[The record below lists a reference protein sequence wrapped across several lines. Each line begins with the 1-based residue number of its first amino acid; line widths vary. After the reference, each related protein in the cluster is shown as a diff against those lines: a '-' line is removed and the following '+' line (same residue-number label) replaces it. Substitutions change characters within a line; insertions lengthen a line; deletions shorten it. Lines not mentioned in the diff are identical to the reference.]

1 MFRETM
7 GFSPGSSDQRT
18 EIASPFLREIP
29 EVGSVL
35 VIHQGALGDF
45 ILALP
50 VLSNL
55 NKSLRHS
62 RLVIMGFPR
71 ILELVEKRYYA
82 DEVLS
87 IDQKGMASFYV
98 RDGSLDIPLS
108 HFFKQFGLVVVF
120 GKEEGGALLGNL
132 RRVCGGQLLSINSF
146 PLGGER
152 IHLTD
157 HLLRE
162 LRRYHFPIG
171 DTTPRL
177 YLTEKDREW
186 AKNFYES
193 KGLSPGERAK
203 TVVLHPGSG
212 SKKKSWPLDRFLD
225 LLNYLQKNVG
235 SKILAV
241 IGPAE
246 GGEIERAFEKM
257 KWEMGPD
264 APLLAKGFSL
274 PELASLIEGCRVFIG
289 NDSGI
294 THMAAALGIPTLALF
309 GPTDPKVW
317 APRGE
322 NVTIVA
328 PEIPCCPCS
337 REQFFECQLNDCIK
351 GIKLTDVLESLA
363 KLSMFRKED
372 ENGRKEGG

>member
-1 MFRETM
+1 MVRETM

-18 EIASPFLREIP
+18 EIAFPFPRATPDI
-29 EVGSVL
+29 GSVL

-55 NKSLRHS
+55 NKALRHS

-82 DEVLS
+82 DEVIS

-98 RDGSLDIPLS
+98 RDGNLDIALS

-120 GKEEGGALLGNL
+120 GKDGGGALLGNL
-132 RRVCGGQLLSINSF
+132 RRVCGGQLLPINPF

-162 LRRYHFPIG
+162 LRRYHFPI
-171 DTTPRL
+171 DETTPRL

-186 AKNFYES
+186 AKNFYEE

-203 TVVLHPGSG
+203 IIVIHPGSG

-225 LLNYLQKNVG
+225 LIGYLQKNVG
-235 SKILAV
+235 SKMLVV

-246 GGEIERAFEKM
+246 VGEIQWTFEKM
-257 KWEMGPD
+257 KWEMGAD

-274 PELASLIEGCRVFIG
+274 PELASLMEGCRFFIG

-294 THMAAALGIPTLALF
+294 THMAAALGVPTVALF

-322 NVTIVA
+322 HVTVVA
-328 PEIPCCPCS
+328 PEIPCSPCS
-337 REQFFECQLNDCIK
+337 REQFFECQLNDCVK
-351 GIKLTDVLESLA
+351 GIKLSEVLESLA
-363 KLSMFRKED
+363 KLGMFRKED
-372 ENGRKEGG
+372 ENGREESG

>member
-1 MFRETM
+1 M

-18 EIASPFLREIP
+18 EIAFPFPRAIP
-29 EVGSVL
+29 EVRSVL

-55 NKSLRHS
+55 NKALRHS
-62 RLVIMGFPR
+62 RLVLMGFPR

-98 RDGSLDIPLS
+98 REGNLDVALS

-120 GKEEGGALLGNL
+120 GKDGGGALLGNL
-132 RRVCGGQLLSINSF
+132 RRVCGGQLLPINPF

-162 LRRYHFPIG
+162 LGRYHFPI
-171 DTTPRL
+171 DETTPRL

-186 AKNFYES
+186 AKNFYEG

-203 TVVLHPGSG
+203 IIVIHPGSG
-212 SKKKSWPLDRFLD
+212 SRKKSWPLDRFLD
-225 LLNYLQKNVG
+225 LIGYLQKNVG
-235 SKILAV
+235 SKMLVV

-246 GGEIERAFEKM
+246 SGEIQRAFEKL
-257 KWEMGPD
+257 KWEMGAD

-274 PELASLIEGCRVFIG
+274 PETASLMEGCRFFIG

-294 THMAAALGIPTLALF
+294 THMAAALGVPTVALF
-309 GPTDPKVW
+309 GPTDPNIW

-322 NVTIVA
+322 KVTVVA
-328 PEIPCCPCS
+328 PKIPCSPCS
-337 REQFFECQLNDCIK
+337 REQFFECQLNDCVK
-351 GIKLTDVLESLA
+351 EIKLSEVLESLA
-363 KLSMFRKED
+363 KLGMFRKED
-372 ENGRKEGG
+372 DNGREKSG

>member
-1 MFRETM
+1 M
-7 GFSPGSSDQRT
+7 GPPSRSSDRRR
-18 EIASPFLREIP
+18 EIAFPFLREIP
-29 EVGSVL
+29 EVESIL
-35 VIHQGALGDF
+35 VVHQGALGDF
-45 ILALP
+45 ILGLP
-50 VLSNL
+50 VLN
-55 NKSLRHS
+55 SLKKAYQRA

-98 RDGSLDIPLS
+98 RDGSLDVPLS
-108 HFFKQFGLVVVF
+108 HFFKQFDLVVVF
-120 GKEEGGALLGNL
+120 GKEGGGALLGNL
-132 RRVCGGQLLSINSF
+132 RRVCGGQLLPINPF

-162 LRRYHFPIG
+162 LGRYHLPL
-171 DTTPRL
+171 DDPYPRI
-177 YLTEKDREW
+177 YLTERDREW
-186 AKNFYES
+186 AKNFYGR
-193 KGLSPGERAK
+193 KGLSTEERAK
-203 TVVLHPGSG
+203 TMVIHPGSG

-225 LLNYLQKNVG
+225 LIRYLQENVG
-235 SKILAV
+235 SPILAV

-246 GGEIERAFEKM
+246 GGEIQKAFEKM
-257 KWEMGPD
+257 EWVMGPD

-294 THMAAALGIPTLALF
+294 THMAAALGVPTVALF

-322 NVTIVA
+322 KVTVVS
-328 PEIPCCPCS
+328 PEVSCSPCS
-337 REQFFECQLNDCIK
+337 QERFFECQHADCLK
-351 GIKLTDVLESLA
+351 GVELSDVLQSLA
-363 KLSMFRKED
+363 KLGMFRKEE
-372 ENGRKEGG
+372 ENGREESG

>member
-1 MFRETM
+1 MLRETM
-7 GFSPGSSDQRT
+7 GFSPGSSDQRA
-18 EIASPFLREIP
+18 EIAFPFLREIP
-29 EVGSVL
+29 EGGSIL

-55 NKSLRHS
+55 NKVLRHS

-98 RDGSLDIPLS
+98 RDGSLDVRLS
-108 HFFKQFGLVVVF
+108 HLFKQFGLVVVF
-120 GKEEGGALLGNL
+120 GKEGGGALLGNL
-132 RRVCGGQLLSINSF
+132 RRVCGGQLLPINPF
-146 PLGGER
+146 PFGGER
-152 IHLTD
+152 IHLID

-162 LRRYHFPIG
+162 LGRYHFPT
-171 DTTPRL
+171 DETTPRL

-193 KGLSPGERAK
+193 KGLSPEERAK
-203 TVVLHPGSG
+203 IIVLHPGSG

-225 LLNYLQKNVG
+225 LLHYLQKNVG

-246 GGEIERAFEKM
+246 GGEIQRAFEKIQ
-257 KWEMGPD
+257 WEMGPD
-264 APLLAKGFSL
+264 APLLARGFSL

-294 THMAAALGIPTLALF
+294 THMAAALGVRTLALF

-322 NVTIVA
+322 NVTVVT
-328 PEIPCCPCS
+328 PEFHCSPCS
-337 REQFFECQLNDCIK
+337 REKFFECQQTDCIK
-351 GIKLTDVLESLA
+351 EIKLSDVLESLG

-372 ENGRKEGG
+372 ENGR

>member
-1 MFRETM
+1 MFRDTM
-7 GFSPGSSDQRT
+7 GVSPGSSDQRS
-18 EIASPFLREIP
+18 EIASPFPREIP

-55 NKSLRHS
+55 NKALRHS

-120 GKEEGGALLGNL
+120 GKEGGGALLGNL
-132 RRVCGGQLLSINSF
+132 KRVCGGQLLPLNSF
-146 PLGGER
+146 PFGGER

-157 HLLRE
+157 HLLRQ
-162 LRRYHFPIG
+162 LGRYHFPIG
-171 DTTPRL
+171 ETDPRL

-186 AKNFYES
+186 AKNFYEG
-193 KGLSPGERAK
+193 KGLSPKERAK
-203 TVVLHPGSG
+203 IIVLHPGSG
-212 SKKKSWPLDRFLD
+212 SKKKSWPLDRFIELYQ
-225 LLNYLQKNVG
+225 YLRKNAG
-235 SKILAV
+235 SKILTV

-246 GGEIERAFEKM
+246 GGEIQRAFEKILG
-257 KWEMGPD
+257 ETGPD

-274 PELASLIEGCRVFIG
+274 PELASLIAGCRLFIG

-294 THMAAALGIPTLALF
+294 THMAAALEVPTVALF

-322 NVTIVA
+322 NVTVIA
-328 PEIPCCPCS
+328 PDIPCAPCS

-351 GIKLTDVLESLA
+351 EIKLSDVLESLA

-372 ENGRKEGG
+372 EHGREESG

>member
-1 MFRETM
+1 M
-7 GFSPGSSDQRT
+7 GFSSGSSDQRT
-18 EIASPFLREIP
+18 KIAFPIPREIP

-55 NKSLRHS
+55 NKALRHS
-62 RLVIMGFPR
+62 RVVIMGFPR

-82 DEVLS
+82 DKVMS

-98 RDGSLDIPLS
+98 RDGSLDITLS
-108 HFFKQFGLVVVF
+108 QFFKQFGLVVVF
-120 GKEEGGALLGNL
+120 GKEGGGALVGNL
-132 RRVCGGQLLSINSF
+132 KRVCRGQLLLINPF
-146 PLGGER
+146 PSEGER

-162 LRRYHFPIG
+162 LRRYHFPV
-171 DTTPRL
+171 DETTPRL

-186 AKNFYES
+186 AENFYES
-193 KGLSPGERAK
+193 KGISSRERAEII
-203 TVVLHPGSG
+203 VIHPGSG
-212 SKKKSWPLDRFLD
+212 SKKKSWPLDRFLE

-294 THMAAALGIPTLALF
+294 THMAAALGVPTLALF

-328 PEIPCCPCS
+328 PEIPCSPCS

-372 ENGRKEGG
+372 EHGRKEGG